1 MNLRSKDD
9 FIEELKQIN
18 DVIIKKD
25 EYMDKHTTLRIGGK
39 ADYFLMPQNLES
51 TAAVIKKLNKADL
64 PYYIIG
70 SGSNLLVSDRG
81 VRGAIISLLELSRV
95 EIKEEILEAQAGVAL
110 SDLAEIAGWQG
121 LTGLEFAS
129 GIPGTLG
136 GAVYMNAGAY
146 GGEMKDVIEE
156 AKVFDCKEEKM
167 KVLSTNNLNLSYRS
181 SRLQNEKMVALSVK
195 MKLRRDNP
203 EDIFER
209 IADLECKRWF
219 KQPLSY
225 PSAGS
230 TFKRPENDY
239 AGRLIEE
246 AGLKGKKVGDAQVS
260 PKHAGFIVNL
270 GNARAEDV
278 LKLMHIIQTEV
289 NEQFGITLRPEPR
302 PIGDFDPEQLRPLFP
317 DGTAV

>member
-1 MNLRSKDD
+1 MNIRYTEEFTSK
-9 FIEELKQIN
+9 LKQMEK
-18 DVIIKKD
+18 IKAKKN
-25 EYMDKHTTLRIGGK
+25 EPMDRHTTLRIGGP
-39 ADYFLMPQNLES
+39 ADFFLKPQNLES
-51 TAAVIKKLNKADL
+51 TVSVIKMLNKAEI

-81 VRGAIISLLELSRV
+81 VRGAIISLLDLENV
-95 EIKEEILEAQAGVAL
+95 KINNEIIKAQAGIAL
-110 SDLAEIAGWQG
+110 ADLSEIAGWQG
-121 LTGLEFAS
+121 LAGLEFAS

-146 GGEMKDVIEE
+146 GGEMKDIIKEVKI
-156 AKVFDCKEEKM
+156 FDCRKEKM
-167 KVLSTNNLNLSYRS
+167 KVLPPEHLELSYRS
-181 SRLQNEKMVALSVK
+181 SRLQNEKLIALSVK
-195 MKLRRDNP
+195 MKLKQDNP
-203 EDIFER
+203 ENIFDR

-219 KQPLSY
+219 KQPLSF

-230 TFKRPENDY
+230 AFKRPEDDY

-270 GNARAEDV
+270 GNAKALDV
-278 LKLMHIIQTEV
+278 LELMKIIQKTV
-289 NEQFGITLRPEPR
+289 NEKFGVKLKPEPR
-302 PIGDFDPEQLRPLFP
+302 PIGDFDPEQLKPLFP